1 MVTMVNYM
9 LHIFYHIKKK
19 MQVPFFKIS
28 RFKKLRQGTAP
39 DGSVVKNLPCN
50 AVDEGSVLC
59 RGTKIPGAT

>member
-9 LHIFYHIKKK
+9 LHIFYHIKK

-28 RFKKLRQGTAP
+28 RFKKLCQGIAP

-50 AVDEGSVLC
+50 AGD
-59 RGTKIPGAT
+59 RGFHPLSGN

>member
-1 MVTMVNYM
+1 
-9 LHIFYHIKKK
+9 